1 MTDNNAVS
9 PLNPLPGS
17 VWLLLLA
24 VGGVELAFLAGS
36 AGLIGG
42 PGAVAWRLD
51 AMQRVAFSGALFEW
65 MVENRR
71 FPPEHLLRLIAYPLV
86 HATATH
92 TLFVVVFIAA
102 LGKFVGEGMR
112 GWAVLVVFFGASL
125 AGALVW
131 GGVLYSPSWLLGGYP
146 GVFGL
151 VGAFTYLLWIELGE
165 KGANPARAFI
175 LIGVL
180 LLARLLVGLY
190 VGLGSTWLAD
200 LAGFLAGFALSFLVA
215 PGGWR
220 RALERIRQR

>member
-1 MTDNNAVS
+1 MTAGNTFS
-9 PLNPLPGS
+9 PLNPLPAS
-17 VWLLLLA
+17 VWLLVLA
-24 VGGVELAFLAGS
+24 VAGVELAFILGS

-42 PGAVAWRLD
+42 PGAVGWRLD
-51 AMQRVAFSGALFEW
+51 VVQRVAFSGTLLEW

-71 FPPEHLLRLIAYPLV
+71 FPPEHLLRLVAYPLV
-86 HATATH
+86 HVSPTH
-92 TLFVVVFIAA
+92 SLFVVVFIAA

-112 GWAVLVVFFGASL
+112 GWAVLVVFFGASV

-131 GGVLYSPSWLLGGYP
+131 GAALPGASWLLGGYP

-151 VGAFTYLLWIELGE
+151 VGAFTYLLWIDLGE

-180 LLARLLVGLY
+180 LLARFLVGLY

-200 LAGFLAGFALSFLVA
+200 IAGFLAGFGLSFLVA

-220 RALERIRQR
+220 RALERLRQR